1 MKKCKKIERIYRDE
15 SDLMFKIRFPKGKNI
30 DSILD
35 VVFLIKEKEH
45 TIDRME
51 NNEPRFFE
59 LTPFERWC
67 IEEIE
72 KATKQFRKRF
82 F

>member
-1 MKKCKKIERIYRDE
+1 
-15 SDLMFKIRFPKGKNI
+15 
-30 DSILD
+30 
-35 VVFLIKEKEH
+35 VFLIKEM
-45 TIDRME
+45 DYSRYRME
-51 NNEPRFFE
+51 NNDEPGFFE

-67 IEEIE
+67 IEELE

>member
-1 MKKCKKIERIYRDE
+1 
-15 SDLMFKIRFPKGKNI
+15 
-30 DSILD
+30 
-35 VVFLIKEKEH
+35 
-45 TIDRME
+45 ME
-51 NNEPRFFE
+51 NNDEPGFFE

-67 IEEIE
+67 IEELE